1 MMRTNTRTLAVV
13 AALPLAFVARPS
25 EAQFPTVPSCPATSS
40 PTTYTGSTL
49 ESETTRDGTQYSPS
63 AGGHIL
69 LSQTGES
76 FNTAQLTVASPIVYA
91 ASGDFNKDG
100 WPDIVGAPENTLNST
115 LNILQNF
122 TWQNENCT
130 TSACTAYS
138 GAPPDWTNPSAIVTP
153 KFTVVRNLHGSGF
166 NGTYGLAAGDF
177 NGDGWDDVFEA
188 YAPDTSGGVI
198 NDQISALNVY
208 LNSAS
213 NDGSGYPQFQASYS
227 AQSGFTVSTVLGNQT
242 WSGTSVKA
250 VDYNNDGR
258 QDILIATGKQGGSI
272 RILLNNCIG
281 IVQPSGKVLCT
292 FAPRFADG
300 GYLKSDLNSGV
311 TAGFGTNVQGGLPVF
326 DYADLDGDGLRELV
340 VGAANCCDPSTKRLR
355 IFKGCS
361 GGTGCTAG
369 LENTAS
375 QNIATFPGAATAVFI
390 ADFSRDGK
398 PDLAVAT
405 DGKNYA
411 SSTNGGTTYYYRN
424 NGTGTPFA
432 GGLTAQLTMRGA
444 PVDDYDVGV
453 LFDYDHD
460 PTGSPDMMVAD
471 GNDTNGFYVIADRVS
486 TSYVECGEAASGI
499 LDIGALED
507 DEMVITAARITPT
520 FTTNGGTIAFY
531 RSNEDPPNWVE
542 ANLCTGST
550 TDYCVNFPKP
560 VGRSVRWKVNM
571 CSNAMHTST
580 PTLSGMSAK
589 FDYTAAREHYR
600 GGVIVNDGIAY
611 VGAFHQPGDRGRFYA
626 VNAGLSTIYWDA
638 ATKLDTTADASRNI
652 YTAVQ
657 NLSVRMDFSTANAS
671 NALMQ
676 NLLATP
682 DTQATTE
689 LIDWVRSARFGVNL
703 TGTPA
708 LTKLGSVE
716 TSTPAILTK
725 PGRPSYY
732 SFVSATDRA
741 RIDAFVAAKADRPP
755 IVLFGSKD
763 GMLHALHTRP
773 SDISNPIN
781 GTEAW
786 AFIPPTVASRMLQDY
801 TATQAANSAA
811 GDGTNNPRM
820 TAYPDG
826 SPTLADFHVGNGVF
840 KTVALISEGNGG
852 KSVTALDVTETI
864 VPSTGSVTGPT
875 PMWSATPGDGEA
887 GQAYSKPAVARVL
900 VNNQERY
907 FVLAATGVDF
917 TDTLDQKGRVVSA
930 YDITNGALMWKFQ
943 TKCPVTSD
951 ISLFETDDLDE
962 PNAPTLNGYADRAIF
977 ADKCGYVYK
986 LAPGVDLDG
995 AWYQNTGMGSIAANT
1010 APDGT
1015 PQLAL
1020 FSTKLTSGA
1029 LGSDRPIAGTI
1040 AARTDSSTRMVLF
1053 FGTGG
1058 IENVAATAVNHFYAI
1073 YADTGAIRSKVVGTC
1088 NAAGACE
1095 KFYGGTVVTPEQV
1108 ILTRTIDPAVG
1119 TSTCDP
1125 GSSKVQ
1131 AFELDADASN
1141 NFVVDFTLSVS
1152 SAVMGGLYGDAGA
1165 IYFATLSGDVARI
1178 GTPRAPTAGGD
1189 TSAGQTQGQG
1199 PGDQGSPGQTVGTT
1213 SPFTLMGWRIVL

>member
-1 MMRTNTRTLAVV
+1 MKRKTFAIV

-25 EAQFPTVPSCPATSS
+25 EAQFPSIPTCPATST
-40 PTTYTGSTL
+40 PTTYSGATL
-49 ESETTRDGTQYSPS
+49 ESETTRDGTQYNPGS
-63 AGGHIL
+63 GGQIL
-69 LSQTGES
+69 LSKTGES
-76 FNTAQLTVASPIVYA
+76 FNSAQMTVASPIVYA
-91 ASGDFNKDG
+91 ATGDFNKDG
-100 WPDIVGAPENTLNST
+100 WPDIVGAPENTLNSQ

-138 GAPPDWTNPSAIVTP
+138 GTPPDWTNPTAVVTP

-166 NGTYGLAAGDF
+166 DGTFGLAAGDF

-188 YAPDTSGGVI
+188 YAPNSAAGI
-198 NDQISALNVY
+198 NDPITTLNLY

-213 NDGSGYPQFQASYS
+213 NDGSGYPQFQAAYS
-227 AQSGFTVSTVLGNQT
+227 AQSGFTVTTALGNQT

-258 QDILIATGKQGGSI
+258 QDILIGTGKQGGSI

-281 IVQPSGKVLCT
+281 VVQPSGKVLCT
-292 FAPRFADG
+292 FAPRFTDG
-300 GYLKSDLNSGV
+300 GYLKSDLTTGA

-326 DYADLDGDGLRELV
+326 DYADVDGDGLRELV
-340 VGAANCCDPSTKRLR
+340 VGAANCCDPSTMRIR

-361 GGTGCTAG
+361 GGTGCTSG
-369 LENTAS
+369 LENTSS
-375 QNIATFPGAATAVFI
+375 QNIPTFPGAATAVFI

-398 PDLAVAT
+398 LDLAVAT

-411 SSTNGGTTYYYRN
+411 NTTNGGTTFYYRN
-424 NGTGTPFA
+424 NGTGAPFSD
-432 GGLTAQLTMRGA
+432 GLTAQLTTRGA

-453 LFDYDHD
+453 LFDYDRD

-471 GNDTNGFYVIADRVS
+471 GNDTNGFYVIADRVA
-486 TSYVECGEAASGI
+486 TNYVDCGEAASGI
-499 LDIGALED
+499 IDIGALDD

-520 FTTNGGTIAFY
+520 FALNGGTVTFY
-531 RSNEDPPNWVE
+531 LSNEDPPNWVQ
-542 ANLCTGST
+542 ASLCTAST

-571 CSNAMHTST
+571 CSNAMHTSS

-600 GGVIVNDGIAY
+600 GGVVVNDGIAY

-626 VNAGLSTIYWDA
+626 VNAGLNTIYWDA
-638 ATKLDTTADASRNI
+638 AAKLDATADSSRNI

-657 NLSVRMDFSTANAS
+657 NLSVRMDFTTANAS

-676 NLLATP
+676 NLLTTP
-682 DTQATTE
+682 DTQSTSD
-689 LIDWVRSARFGVNL
+689 LITWVRSARFGVNL

-716 TSTPAILTK
+716 TSTPSILTK
-725 PGRPSYY
+725 PGRPSFY
-732 SFVSATDRA
+732 SFVTAADRA
-741 RIDAFVAAKADRPP
+741 RIDAFVAAKADRLP
-755 IVLFGSKD
+755 IVIFGAKD
-763 GMLHALHTRP
+763 GMVHALHTRP

-786 AFIPPTVASRMLQDY
+786 AFIPPTVATGMLEDF
-801 TATQAANSAA
+801 TDTQAANTTAN
-811 GDGTNNPRM
+811 DGTNNPRM
-820 TAYPDG
+820 KSYPDG
-826 SPTLADFHVGNGVF
+826 SPTLVDFHVGNGVF
-840 KTVALISEGNGG
+840 KTVALIAEGNGG
-852 KSVTALDVTETI
+852 KSITALDVTETI
-864 VPSTGSVTGPT
+864 VPSTGAVVGPT

-900 VNNQERY
+900 INNVERT
-907 FVLAATGVDF
+907 FVIAATGIDF
-917 TDTLDQKGRVVSA
+917 TDTLEQKGRVVSA

-951 ISLFETDDLDE
+951 IGLFETDDLNE
-962 PNAPTLNGYADRAIF
+962 PNAPTLNGFADRAIF

-986 LAPGVDLDG
+986 LAPGVDLGG
-995 AWYQNTGMGSIAANT
+995 AWYQNTGMGSITANT
-1010 APDGT
+1010 TPDGK
-1015 PQLAL
+1015 PQYAL
-1020 FSTKLTSGA
+1020 FSTQLTSGA
-1029 LGSDRPIAGTI
+1029 LGQQRPIAGTI
-1040 AARTDSSTRMVLF
+1040 AARTDNSTRMVLF

-1058 IENVAATAVNHFYAI
+1058 IENFEATSVNHFYGI
-1073 YADTGAIRSKVVGTC
+1073 YADDGTIRSKVVGTC

-1095 KFYGGTVVTPEQV
+1095 KFYGGTLVTPEQV

-1125 GSSKVQ
+1125 GSSKIQ
-1131 AFELDADASN
+1131 AFELNADASN
-1141 NFVVDFTLSVS
+1141 NFVIDFTLSVS

-1178 GTPRAPTAGGD
+1178 GTPRAPNAGGD
-1189 TSAGQTQGQG
+1189 TASGQTQGQG

-1213 SPFTLMGWRIVL
+1213 EPFTLMGWRIVL